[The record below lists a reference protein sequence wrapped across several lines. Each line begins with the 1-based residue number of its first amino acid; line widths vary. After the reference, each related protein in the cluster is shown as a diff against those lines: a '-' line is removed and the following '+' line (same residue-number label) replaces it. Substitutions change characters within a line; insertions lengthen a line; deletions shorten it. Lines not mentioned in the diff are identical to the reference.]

1 MDEIISTEKMAQSG
15 GGGALESSGKAS
27 SIARQCTATN
37 RVGIR
42 CAKSAMLGQQICH
55 IHGGK
60 APQNLR
66 AARKR
71 MLEMADGAMV
81 ALQDALDH
89 GDIKESTNAARIVLD
104 RSGLGPTSTVDLVE
118 KRGDD
123 YSRMSGDELAEKAQ
137 QLAVQAVQA
146 KDEERDDV

>member
-1 MDEIISTEKMAQSG
+1 MDEINSTISLAQSEDM
-15 GGGALESSGKAS
+15 GALKSSGSPK
-27 SIARQCTATN
+27 SIARQCTASN

-42 CAKSAMLGQQICH
+42 CMKSAMMGQQICH

-81 ALQDALDH
+81 ALQDALDN

-137 QLAVQAVQA
+137 ALALQAVQA
-146 KDEERDDV
+146 HDEERDE